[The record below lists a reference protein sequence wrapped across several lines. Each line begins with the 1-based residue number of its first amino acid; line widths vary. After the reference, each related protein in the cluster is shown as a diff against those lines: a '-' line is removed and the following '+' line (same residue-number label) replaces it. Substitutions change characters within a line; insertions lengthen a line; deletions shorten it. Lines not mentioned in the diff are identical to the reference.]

1 MGYHVSIVR
10 TRDGQQIPITEDEIL
25 SAINGSSIFKAD
37 RDVRNK
43 FIVTITTGN
52 HPPPG
57 LWHSDG
63 ELWIKNPDDQTV
75 DRMCELAEIL
85 GARVRGDELETYRS
99 SSYVYF
105 HPDDE
110 AVRTLN
116 YSTAR
121 DTARKSTRTNL
132 ILNLSLAGLV
142 LLMGFGFGFF
152 FSDRTPVEDPLSD
165 EIGVLTSC
173 DIAIIPT
180 EEFPAEEL
188 NLLAA
193 TVSKNTGLR
202 IKTMLP
208 LGTREWKPYPDR
220 PQYNPMTVTALAM
233 PVVKR
238 LKANYG
244 GRVHVILT
252 TNDIGPPD
260 GSLNFVFSQN
270 DHSNKISVISAARML
285 HDQHGRSASPEL
297 IRARLRK
304 MLLRTIALQYY
315 GMDRSADIREVTYSP
330 LMGLPDLDEM
340 GFTMG
345 SR

>member
-10 TRDGQQIPITEDEIL
+10 TRGGQQIPITEEEIL
-25 SAINGSSIFKAD
+25 SAINSSSIFKAD
-37 RDVRNK
+37 RDVRNE

-52 HPPPG
+52 DLPPC
-57 LWHSDG
+57 LWYSDG
-63 ELWIKNPDDQTV
+63 ELWAKNPDDQTV
-75 DRMCELAEIL
+75 DCMCELAAIL

-99 SSYVYF
+99 SSDVYL

-116 YSTAR
+116 YRTSR
-121 DTARKSTRTNL
+121 DTARRSKRRSL

-142 LLMGFGFGFF
+142 LLLGFGGAF
-152 FSDRTPVEDPLSD
+152 FSSRRTPARDPISN
-165 EIGVLTSC
+165 EVITGTSC

-180 EEFPAEEL
+180 EEFPADEL
-188 NLLAA
+188 IQLAA

-202 IKTMLP
+202 VKTMLP
-208 LGTREWKPYPDR
+208 LGTRDWKPYPNR
-220 PQYNPMTVTALAM
+220 SQYNPMTLTALAM
-233 PVVKR
+233 PVVER
-238 LKANYG
+238 LKSNYG
-244 GRVHVILT
+244 GKVHVILT
-252 TNDIGPPD
+252 SSDIGPPD

-270 DHSNKISVISAARML
+270 DHANKISVVSAARML
-285 HDQHGRSASPEL
+285 HDQHGMPASPEL
-297 IRARLRK
+297 IRTRLRK

-315 GMDRSADIREVTYSP
+315 GMDRSADIRDVTYSP
-330 LMGLPDLDEM
+330 LMGLADLDDM